1 MSTYFTFSKQ
11 LLQSCTLGTSR
22 KGVLCFCRPG
32 VPHSGLAAFH
42 SIIALKS
49 AETEWQ
55 DAVQDVRCGKASSRQ
70 NMAKHGKTLQNMAK
84 HGKTWQ
90 NMAKHGKTLQNMA
103 KHGKTWQNMAKH
115 GKTLQNMAKHGK
127 TWQNMAKHGKT
138 WQNMAKQPAT
148 WSTGR
153 SRQSHHFNVIKS
165 EYRSEGTSQLSNDK
179 SHEVIV
185 VHAGKGKDRS
195 TNLGGSFSFHS
206 PSVRGLAQIGHCHC
220 W

>member
-55 DAVQDVRCGKASSRQ
+55 DAVQDVRCGKASSR
-70 NMAKHGKTLQNMAK
+70 
-84 HGKTWQ
+84 
-90 NMAKHGKTLQNMA
+90 
-103 KHGKTWQNMAKH
+103 
-115 GKTLQNMAKHGK
+115 
-127 TWQNMAKHGKT
+127 QNMAKHGKT

>member
-70 NMAKHGKTLQNMAK
+70 NMAKHGKT
-84 HGKTWQ
+84 WQ
-90 NMAKHGKTLQNMA
+90 NMAKHGKTS
-103 KHGKTWQNMAKH
+103 
-115 GKTLQNMAKHGK
+115 
-127 TWQNMAKHGKT
+127 
-138 WQNMAKQPAT
+138 QNMAKQPAT